1 MKSLAACLNLLI
13 GCAGGDGNALLNVGP
28 MPTGEIPPDQANR
41 LREIGAWLTQYGERI
56 YGTRGGPYKPG
67 DYGASTRKGNPLYLH
82 IRDWDDGKL
91 KLPPLSAKVL
101 RNRVLTGGQAEI
113 RQTAAGLE
121 ISVPERNRQPLDTIV
136 ALELDSDALRLPAA
150 SVPGPVALTIK
161 AKATA
166 SNVYQKQ
173 ADYGADRAVDG
184 NRETRWA
191 GDTGTTSAWLEVDLG
206 QPRTFNRAVIKQAYA
221 ELERVREF
229 ALEYLQAGQ
238 WKSCYRGAKPGAKLT
253 ATFAPVTAQ
262 HVRLNITKATDGPT
276 IGEFQRFQTAR

>member
-1 MKSLAACLNLLI
+1 
-13 GCAGGDGNALLNVGP
+13 
-28 MPTGEIPPDQANR
+28 
-41 LREIGAWLTQYGERI
+41 
-56 YGTRGGPYKPG
+56 
-67 DYGASTRKGNPLYLH
+67 
-82 IRDWDDGKL
+82 
-91 KLPPLSAKVL
+91 
-101 RNRVLTGGQAEI
+101 
-113 RQTAAGLE
+113 
-121 ISVPERNRQPLDTIV
+121 
-136 ALELDSDALRLPAA
+136 
-150 SVPGPVALTIK
+150 VPGPVSLTTK